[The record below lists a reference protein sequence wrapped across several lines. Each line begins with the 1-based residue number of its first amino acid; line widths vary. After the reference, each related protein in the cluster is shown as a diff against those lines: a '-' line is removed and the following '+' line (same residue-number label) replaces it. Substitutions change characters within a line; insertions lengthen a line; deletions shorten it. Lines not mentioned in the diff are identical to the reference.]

1 MNNKAIKILL
11 SAVVLCALSPNLLA
25 QRPTTATHIS
35 RGDIM
40 TVFEHMGETI
50 DQQIRVVDIGDEVN
64 VGVGILQRKGN
75 RTEGDEVAAI
85 VHHRVTEIYYV
96 LSGSGTLVT
105 GGNISGDIEF
115 PANNKSVRE
124 LIGPSGSRTVTNG
137 QTKTISAGDI
147 VVIPAGV
154 PHGFRNIQDQITYL
168 SVRVDPDQVLPI
180 GYEHPSLE
188 N

>member
-1 MNNKAIKILL
+1 MKNRTLKIML
-11 SAVVLCALSPNLLA
+11 SATLLCALSPNLFA
-25 QRPTTATHIS
+25 QRPTAATHVS
-35 RGDIM
+35 RADIM

-75 RTEGDEVAAI
+75 RTEGEVVNAI
-85 VHHRVTEIYYV
+85 VHHNITEVYYV

-105 GGNISGDIEF
+105 GGDISGDREF
-115 PANNKSVRE
+115 PADNISVVE
-124 LIGPSGSRTVTNG
+124 LIGPSGSRTVING
-137 QTKTISAGDI
+137 QTKTISAGD
-147 VVIPAGV
+147 VVIIPAGV

-168 SVRVDPDQVLPI
+168 SVRVDPDQVLPT

-188 N
+188 E

>member
-1 MNNKAIKILL
+1 MINRTFKVLL
-11 SAVVLCALSPNLLA
+11 GASILCALSPSLFA
-25 QRPTTATHIS
+25 QRPTTATHIP
-35 RGDIM
+35 RADIM

-75 RTEGDEVAAI
+75 RTEGEVVNTI

-105 GGNISGDIEF
+105 GGIISGDRDF
-115 PANNKSVRE
+115 PANNISVLE

-137 QTKTISAGDI
+137 ETKTISAGDV

-168 SVRVDPDQVLPI
+168 SVRVDPDQVLPT
-180 GYEHPSLE
+180 GYEHPSLQD
-188 N
+188 